1 MILIYLKLASPQYR
15 TASQLNPMD
24 DRKPLDALAAS
35 LMLVLCVIW
44 SLQQIALKAVGDNVA
59 PMLQIALRSGVAFG
73 LVAALMVWRK
83 ERFDWRA
90 WRPGLLVGALFA
102 LEYLFIA
109 EALRLTSAGHTVV
122 FLYTS
127 PVFAAIGLHLKLPA
141 ERLSVTQWGG
151 IALAFGGVAY
161 AFLGGDAASAHAS
174 TQVSLWG
181 DVLAL
186 LGGAAWG
193 ATTVAIRTTRLSVTA
208 PNQTLLYQLGGA
220 FCLLLPVAVLTGQT
234 YFRPTPLVWLSLAY
248 QTFIMSFASLL
259 AWFWLLRHYLASR
272 LGVFTFLTPVL
283 GVVLGALILGEALE
297 PQFVLGALIVLMGLA
312 TVSLHTAMAAMARR
326 LLTR

>member
-1 MILIYLKLASPQYR
+1 
-15 TASQLNPMD
+15 MD
-24 DRKPLDALAAS
+24 ERKPLDTLASS
-35 LMLVLCVIW
+35 LMLMLCVIW
-44 SLQQIALKAVGDNVA
+44 SLQQIALKAVGDNIA

-83 ERFDWRA
+83 ERFDWSA
-90 WRPGLLVGALFA
+90 WRPGLLIGALFA
-102 LEYLFIA
+102 LEYLFVA

-141 ERLSVTQWGG
+141 ERLSATQWGG

-161 AFLGGDAASAHAS
+161 AFLGGEASSSQAS
-174 TQVSLWG
+174 PHVSLWG
-181 DVLAL
+181 DLLAL

-208 PNQTLLYQLGGA
+208 PNQTVLYQLGGA
-220 FCLLLPVAVLTGQT
+220 FLILLPVAVLMGQT
-234 YFRPTPLVWLSLAY
+234 YFKPTPLVWASLAY

-272 LGVFTFLTPVL
+272 LGVFTFLTPVF
-283 GVVLGALILGEALE
+283 GVVLGALLLGEPLE
-297 PQFVLGALIVLMGLA
+297 PQFVVGAIVVLMGLT
-312 TVSLHTAMAAMARR
+312 TVSLHQPIAVFGKRVTGISRGDF
-326 LLTR
+326 

>member
-1 MILIYLKLASPQYR
+1 
-15 TASQLNPMD
+15 MD
-24 DRKPLDALAAS
+24 ERKPLDTLASS
-35 LMLVLCVIW
+35 LMLILCVIW
-44 SLQQIALKAVGDNVA
+44 SLQQIALKAVGDNIA

-83 ERFDWRA
+83 ERFDWSA
-90 WRPGLLVGALFA
+90 WRPGLLIGALFA
-102 LEYLFIA
+102 LEYLFVA

-141 ERLSVTQWGG
+141 ERLSATQWGG

-161 AFLGGDAASAHAS
+161 AFLGGETSS
-174 TQVSLWG
+174 THVSLWG
-181 DVLAL
+181 DLLAL

-208 PNQTLLYQLGGA
+208 PNQTVLYQLGGA
-220 FCLLLPVAVLTGQT
+220 FFILLPVAVLMGQT
-234 YFRPTPLVWLSLAY
+234 YFKPTPLVWASLAY

-272 LGVFTFLTPVL
+272 LGVFTFLTPVF
-283 GVVLGALILGEALE
+283 GVVLGALLLDEPLE
-297 PQFVLGALIVLMGLA
+297 PQFVVGAIIVLMGLT
-312 TVSLHTAMAAMARR
+312 TVSLHQSIAGFGKR
-326 LLTR
+326 LTGL

>member
-1 MILIYLKLASPQYR
+1 
-15 TASQLNPMD
+15 MD
-24 DRKPLDALAAS
+24 ERKPLDTLASS
-35 LMLVLCVIW
+35 LMLMLCVIW
-44 SLQQIALKAVGDNVA
+44 SLQQIALKAVGDNIA

-83 ERFDWRA
+83 ERFDWSA
-90 WRPGLLVGALFA
+90 WRPGLLIGALFA
-102 LEYLFIA
+102 LEYLFVA

-141 ERLSVTQWGG
+141 ERLSATQWGG

-161 AFLGGDAASAHAS
+161 AFLGSEASSSQVSPH
-174 TQVSLWG
+174 VSLWG
-181 DVLAL
+181 DLLAL

-208 PNQTLLYQLGGA
+208 PNQTVLYQLGGA
-220 FCLLLPVAVLTGQT
+220 FLILLPVAVLMGQT
-234 YFRPTPLVWLSLAY
+234 YFKPTPLVWASLAY

-272 LGVFTFLTPVL
+272 LGVFTFLTPVF
-283 GVVLGALILGEALE
+283 GVVLGALLLGEPLE
-297 PQFVLGALIVLMGLA
+297 PQFVVGAIIVLMGLT
-312 TVSLHTAMAAMARR
+312 TVSLHQPIAVFGKR
-326 LLTR
+326 LMPLGK

>member
-1 MILIYLKLASPQYR
+1 
-15 TASQLNPMD
+15 MD
-24 DRKPLDALAAS
+24 ERKPLDALAS
-35 LMLVLCVIW
+35 TLMLLLCVIW
-44 SLQQIALKAVGDNVA
+44 SLQQIALKAVGDNMA
-59 PMLQIALRSGVAFG
+59 PMLQIALRSGVAFA
-73 LVAALMVWRK
+73 LVAALMAWRK
-83 ERFDWRA
+83 ERFDWSA

-102 LEYLFIA
+102 LEYLFVA

-141 ERLSVTQWGG
+141 ERLGVTQWGG

-161 AFLGGDAASAHAS
+161 AFLGGDGASVHAS

-181 DVLAL
+181 DLLAL

-208 PNQTLLYQLGGA
+208 PNQTILYQLGGA
-220 FCLLLPVAVLTGQT
+220 FLLLLPVAVLMGQT
-234 YFRPTPLVWLSLAY
+234 YFRPTPLVWASLAY

-283 GVVLGALILGEALE
+283 GVLLGVLLLGEPLE
-297 PQFVLGALIVLMGLA
+297 TQFVLGALFVLLGLA
-312 TVSLHTAMAAMARR
+312 SVSLHLPIAAFAKR
-326 LLTR
+326 LMTRGQMVR

>member
-1 MILIYLKLASPQYR
+1 MPPFELD
-15 TASQLNPMD
+15 PMD
-24 DRKPLDALAAS
+24 ERKPLDTLASS
-35 LMLVLCVIW
+35 LMLMLCVIW

-90 WRPGLLVGALFA
+90 WRPGLLVGTLFA
-102 LEYLFIA
+102 LEYLFVA

-141 ERLSVTQWGG
+141 ERLSVTQWSG

-161 AFLGGDAASAHAS
+161 AFLGGDASNAHAS

-208 PNQTLLYQLGGA
+208 PNQTILYQLGGA
-220 FCLLLPVAVLTGQT
+220 FFLLLPVAVLMGQT
-234 YFRPTPLVWLSLAY
+234 YFKPTPLVWASLAY

-272 LGVFTFLTPVL
+272 LGVFTFLTPVF
-283 GVVLGALILGEALE
+283 GVVLGALILDEPLE
-297 PQFVLGALIVLMGLA
+297 PQFVVGAMIVLMGLT
-312 TVSLHTAMAAMARR
+312 TVSLHTPIAVFARR
-326 LLTR
+326 LMKL